1 MKFDSFTS
9 LKKESRAT
17 LKIKRSIFI
26 ASASFVKNESEA
38 KAFISRIS
46 SEFKDA
52 THNCWAYKI
61 GELEHS
67 SDVGEPSGTAGRPI
81 LSSIKSLGLDRV
93 AVVVTRYFG
102 GVKLGIRGL
111 IEAYSAAARQVLNGE
126 HERFLIGKKVKVEV
140 DYQNFDKMV
149 YKFRKAGY
157 FYFSPPQFMEK
168 VTLELFVPLKEE
180 VDFSKDVTDAEIA
193 EGNLLK
199 I

>member
-26 ASASFVKNESEA
+26 ASASFVKDESEA
-38 KAFISRIS
+38 KAFISKIS

-52 THNCWAYKI
+52 THNCWAYRI

-67 SDVGEPSGTAGRPI
+67 SDAGEPSGTAGRPI
-81 LSSIKSLGLDRV
+81 LSSIKSLRLDRV

-111 IEAYSAAARQVLNGE
+111 IEAYSAAAHQVLNSE

-168 VTLELFVPLKEE
+168 ITLELFVPLKEE